1 MDSLFTAPH
10 STTNHPPNPPPSTL
24 HHLLVSCIAH
34 LLLAGNLA
42 RAPPHP
48 LNTNLMSSADKS
60 AAETMESSRLAVMEC
75 EKEILSIKN
84 SLRAL
89 NMGASADN
97 GDSLNSLKVSV
108 HKVTFNGD
116 NETTCTT
123 FKAHLSS
130 PIEERE
136 IGKMY
141 DPLDPES
148 QGGFALFQSVETSNA
163 LLTMEV
169 YSGSEKIGVSAA
181 HDLLP
186 LVEDMKVVSGSD
198 GKSLMV
204 DFAIVA
210 EDAEH
215 VGDVDATK
223 SDVKD
228 ITGESAVAE
237 VAENA
242 ETEDDNAGGDE
253 TGVDNVETGEA
264 EKAADESNEEKFED
278 AKEEPEDVTEDTKP
292 AQEEGAN
299 GSKIQVPVCTLS
311 VHLEYTP
318 SLNDKRDALYDQLN
332 EVSKRKA
339 EAIELLRK
347 SASALNR
354 AKLEEVDDKKSPA
367 VKSGF
372 LNKSKPASVKA
383 PPPFWK
389 RWYDKTIGPK
399 SMLWVIGPV
408 AKNYVI
414 FFGVSAFFHYK
425 GELLALPPPV

>member
-1 MDSLFTAPH
+1 M
-10 STTNHPPNPPPSTL
+10 PS
-24 HHLLVSCIAH
+24 
-34 LLLAGNLA
+34 
-42 RAPPHP
+42 P
-48 LNTNLMSSADKS
+48 DES
-60 AAETMESSRLAVMEC
+60 AAETMESSRIAVMEC
-75 EKEILSIKN
+75 EKEISSIKN

-89 NMGASADN
+89 NLGASADN
-97 GDSLNSLKVSV
+97 GDALNSLKVSV
-108 HKVTFNGD
+108 HKVKFNGD
-116 NETTCTT
+116 NETACT
-123 FKAHLSS
+123 FKVHLSS
-130 PIEERE
+130 PIEELE

-169 YSGSEKIGVSAA
+169 YSGGEKIGVSAA

-186 LVEDMKVVSGSD
+186 LVEDMKVVSGGD

-210 EDAEH
+210 EDEEH
-215 VGDVDATK
+215 VGDVDATE
-223 SDVKD
+223 SSEVK
-228 ITGESAVAE
+228 E
-237 VAENA
+237 VAEESAAADVAKEPVVAADDDVTGEDEPGVENVEA
-242 ETEDDNAGGDE
+242 RETEKSEEEEDGNNDD
-253 TGVDNVETGEA
+253 
-264 EKAADESNEEKFED
+264 KFAD
-278 AKEEPEDVTEDTKP
+278 AKEEPDDVTEEAKP
-292 AQEEGAN
+292 AQDEGAKE
-299 GSKIQVPVCTLS
+299 SKIQVPVCTLS

-339 EAIELLRK
+339 EAIESLRK

-354 AKLEEVDDKKSPA
+354 AKMEDDDKKSPA
-367 VKSGF
+367 VKAGF
-372 LNKSKPASVKA
+372 LNKSKPASAKA

-399 SMLWVIGPV
+399 SMLWVIAPV

-414 FFGVSAFFHYK
+414 FFGMSAFFHYK
-425 GELLALPPPV
+425 GELSALPPPV